1 MEFLIM
7 FQLGGLRI
15 ALFPKRLIPFVLT
28 QKGFFPLDF
37 SSIWLLQE
45 SVEKDSWMQPPMC
58 TKEWVSY
65 PFYMASLGMNREY
78 K

>member
-1 MEFLIM
+1 MEFLIL

-15 ALFPKRLIPFVLT
+15 ALYPKRLIPFVLT

-45 SVEKDSWMQPPMC
+45 SAEKDS
-58 TKEWVSY
+58 
-65 PFYMASLGMNREY
+65 
-78 K
+78 